1 MSLDAL
7 ITFLSLHHNLTLV
20 VLFLGA
26 YFETL
31 IVTSFFVYGEF
42 FFLAGSI
49 LAGMGEANI
58 VFVSLTLYVGA
69 ILGDHTSYWI
79 GRIWGDRFYRYA
91 QKTRFLRRTFTESNH
106 KRGEHFFWKYGGWSV
121 VMGRFLGPVSWITPF
136 LAGVFKLPY
145 RTFTVFIVPA
155 VVFGIGQFLV
165 VGYLL
170 GKNYQILL
178 HIVQQ
183 YLLTGVFAILCS
195 AGLFYYFRRRV
206 QKINTTIKE
215 SLLAFFYNIH
225 HSKIA
230 HFRKIVSVLSICMG
244 ISFMFYLVALYSI
257 FFLGYQRLNPKPQSD
272 FSTVFDSTEAI
283 LAEIDSTTYY
293 QKGATDIQPI
303 NVVLITKRP
312 LEEVMQNTGW
322 LFANSFLRQRVN
334 SLTYFENIEDGI
346 LPISDLY
353 FEGVS
358 QDSAYQFQGGT
369 FFNREH
375 LRVWNFGTY
384 KGTPVY
390 IISVSRDEGIDFY
403 RSLTFIVPY
412 HDIDPN
418 VDASRD
424 FFRTHLS
431 SIYATS
437 TAVLLSSKAPA
448 RTATD
453 TSQVQYLTD
462 GKISVI
468 EL

>member
-69 ILGDHTSYWI
+69 ILGDHSSYWI

-136 LAGVFKLPY
+136 LAGVFKLSY

-183 YLLTGVFAILCS
+183 YLLTGIFAILCS

-225 HSKIA
+225 NSKIA

-244 ISFMFYLVALYSI
+244 ISFMF
-257 FFLGYQRLNPKPQSD
+257 
-272 FSTVFDSTEAI
+272 
-283 LAEIDSTTYY
+283 
-293 QKGATDIQPI
+293 
-303 NVVLITKRP
+303 
-312 LEEVMQNTGW
+312 
-322 LFANSFLRQRVN
+322 
-334 SLTYFENIEDGI
+334 
-346 LPISDLY
+346 
-353 FEGVS
+353 
-358 QDSAYQFQGGT
+358 
-369 FFNREH
+369 
-375 LRVWNFGTY
+375 
-384 KGTPVY
+384 
-390 IISVSRDEGIDFY
+390 
-403 RSLTFIVPY
+403 
-412 HDIDPN
+412 
-418 VDASRD
+418 
-424 FFRTHLS
+424 
-431 SIYATS
+431 
-437 TAVLLSSKAPA
+437 
-448 RTATD
+448 
-453 TSQVQYLTD
+453 
-462 GKISVI
+462 
-468 EL
+468 